1 MPRICIIIIIF
12 TLTNCASETAK
23 MAHQI
28 NNDKKNVF
36 NAKDSLEC
44 LNIKE
49 NSVEKEDKIF
59 NSRLIATP
67 IIGVLGVFAAP
78 AILAANLSFD
88 LKDRLSA
95 SNLSKVC
102 GGNGIDKTKIASDVV
117 INGSLGFILQG
128 SSLSIY
134 PGGEQVPVSTAA
146 EVAN

>member
-1 MPRICIIIIIF
+1 MLRIYIIIIF
-12 TLTNCASETAK
+12 FTLSNCASETAK

-28 NNDKKNVF
+28 KNDKENVF
-36 NAKDSLEC
+36 NAKDSPEC
-44 LNIKE
+44 LNTKAK
-49 NSVEKEDKIF
+49 SVKNEDKIF

-78 AILAANLSFD
+78 ALLAANLSFD

-102 GGNGIDKTKIASDVV
+102 GGNGIDKIKIASDVA

-128 SSLSIY
+128 SNLSIY